1 MFCNQACRQKEYVS
15 RLRAQDAGLAESE
28 LVVTRTELDDLRDR
42 LFVLECAVADAR
54 RDLADGDD
62 PAEVLEGV
70 MAAAEPLFGTP
81 LGDAGRT

>member
-1 MFCNQACRQKEYVS
+1 VFVS

-28 LVVTRTELDDLRDR
+28 LVVTRMELDDLRDR

-62 PAEVLEGV
+62 PAEVLQGV